1 MALFTYVATAG
12 ESGTSISTIVT
23 SMQSSF
29 QSTANEMMSAVGNI
43 LPILLPI
50 VGAIAVIFLGVR
62 LFKRLSKG

>member
-1 MALFTYVATAG
+1 MALLGIATAEG
-12 ESGTSISTIVT
+12 GTSISTIVS

-29 QSTANEMMSAVGNI
+29 TTTANEMMSAIGSI
-43 LPILLPI
+43 LPVLLPI

>member
-23 SMQSSF
+23 SMQTSF